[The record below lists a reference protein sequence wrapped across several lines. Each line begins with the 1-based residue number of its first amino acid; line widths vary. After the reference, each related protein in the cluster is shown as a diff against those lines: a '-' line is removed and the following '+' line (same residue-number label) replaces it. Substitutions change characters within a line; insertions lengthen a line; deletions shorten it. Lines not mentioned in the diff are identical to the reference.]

1 MTESQIPSGRH
12 QRSMK
17 NLLLDKRFQLKYTG
31 YLVAIAFV
39 LSVSLGFILL
49 RTSAQVIEQSRKGAR
64 QGAQIVELGEGVLG
78 ESRKVSAVV
87 RMNIVRD
94 PVYKENP
101 DLLDAFNADADQ
113 QDRKLDEQHAQL
125 KDQRRS
131 LERQAQKLEH
141 FHKTFLLS
149 LGGILAL
156 LVLGIGAAGIFVTH
170 KIAGPIFKMK
180 RHLREVAAGQLQV
193 PWGLRK
199 GDELVDFFDA
209 FRDMVA
215 SLRTER
221 EAHIA
226 RIEGALSKLEGGEN
240 SEAESSLRELGDD
253 LRKSLQ

>member
-1 MTESQIPSGRH
+1 
-12 QRSMK
+12 MK
-17 NLLLDKRFQLKYTG
+17 NLLLDRRFQLKYTG
-31 YLVAIAFV
+31 YLVAIAFI

-49 RTSAQVIEQSRKGAR
+49 RTSAQVIEQSRQGAR
-64 QGAQIVELGEGVLG
+64 QGAQIVELGEVFLS

-94 PVYKENP
+94 PVYEENP
-101 DLLDAFNADADQ
+101 DLLDAFNADADL
-113 QDRKLDEQHAQL
+113 QDKKLDHQQAQL
-125 KDQRRS
+125 QDQRRS
-131 LERQAQKLEH
+131 LERQAQKLAH

-149 LGGILAL
+149 LGGLLAL

-215 SLRTER
+215 SLRSER
-221 EAHIA
+221 ETHIE
-226 RIEGALSKLEGGEN
+226 RIDTALSKLEVGE
-240 SEAESSLRELGDD
+240 SALAEASLRELGDE